1 MVTAQ
6 IINVIKE
13 GTGLRVFTRFSDGDE
28 TGFLFP
34 ADTSIDDILNQVEQ
48 ARKTRD
54 NLDAKVEQISKK
66 LIGITLPE

>member
-6 IINVIKE
+6 IINVTKE
-13 GTGLRVFTRFSDGDE
+13 GTGLRVFARFSDGDE

-34 ADTSIDDILNQVEQ
+34 DDTSIDDIKNQVEQ

-54 NLDAKVEQISKK
+54 NLDTKVEQISKK